1 MSASDRL
8 AVEAAV
14 RERYSAGAQAR
25 EEAAV
30 RERYSAGAQARE
42 EALCCPI
49 DYDPHYLQV
58 IPQEVLDRDYGC
70 GDPSKYVR
78 PGDTVLDL
86 GSGGGKICFIASQVV
101 GKEGRV
107 IGVDM
112 NDEMLELAEKSKP
125 IVAKAIGYANIE
137 FRRGRIQDLALP
149 IERVN
154 AYLATHPV
162 TSVSEVEALEEEM
175 TRFRRETPLV
185 EDESVDIVVSN
196 CVLNLVKSEH
206 KSQLIQEIF
215 RVLKLGGRIAIS
227 DIVSDEVVPEHLR
240 NDAHLWSGCISGA
253 FHEQEILRE
262 LEDAGF
268 HGIAI
273 DSWAE
278 DTFQV
283 VEGIEFRSVTV
294 TAYKGKQGPCFEAN
308 QAVMYAGPWSAVKDD
323 DGHVF
328 RRGERVAV
336 CAKTFGLLTRE
347 PYGGQLIPIPPHQ
360 EIPEAE
366 RAEFDCSRTAPRH
379 PRETKGEDYDLT
391 TEASDCCEPDGDCC

>member
-8 AVEAAV
+8 AV
-14 RERYSAGAQAR
+14 
-25 EEAAV
+25 EAAV

-196 CVLNLVKSEH
+196 CVLNLVKSEQ

-215 RVLKLGGRIAIS
+215 RVLKPGGRIAIS

-336 CAKTFGLLTRE
+336 CAKTFGLLTSE
-347 PYGGQLIPIPPHQ
+347 PYGAQMIPIPPHQ
-360 EIPEAE
+360 KIPEAE

>member
-1 MSASDRL
+1 MSGSDRL
-8 AVEAAV
+8 AVEEVV
-14 RERYSAGAQAR
+14 RERYSAGAQ
-25 EEAAV
+25 E
-30 RERYSAGAQARE
+30 RE

-49 DYDPHYLQV
+49 DYDPQFLQV

-86 GSGGGKICFIASQVV
+86 GSGGGKICFIASQLV

-112 NDEMLELAEKSKP
+112 NDEMLELAEKSAP
-125 IVAKAIGYANIE
+125 VVAKAIGYDNVE

-149 IERVN
+149 IERVD
-154 AYLATHPV
+154 AYLAANPV
-162 TSVSEVEALEEEM
+162 KSALDAEALEDEM
-175 TRFRRETPLV
+175 ARLRHETPLV

-206 KSQLIQEIF
+206 KTQLIQEIF
-215 RVLKLGGRIAIS
+215 RVLKKGGRIAIS
-227 DIVSDEVVPEHLR
+227 DIVSDEVVPEHMR

-253 FHEQEILRE
+253 FHEQEILSE
-262 LEDAGF
+262 LEEAGF

-273 DSWAE
+273 DTWAE

-283 VEGIEFRSVTV
+283 VEGIEFRAVTV

-336 CAKTFGLLTRE
+336 CAKTFGLLTAE
-347 PYGGQLIPIPPHQ
+347 PYGEQMIPIQPHT